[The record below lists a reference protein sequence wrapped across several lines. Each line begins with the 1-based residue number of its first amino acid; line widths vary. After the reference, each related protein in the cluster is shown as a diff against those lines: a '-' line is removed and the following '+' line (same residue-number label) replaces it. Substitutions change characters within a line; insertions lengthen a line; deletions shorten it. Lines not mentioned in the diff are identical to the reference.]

1 MLKSKLRKNNKNNF
15 SWGDFFGEA
24 VSQLVGELVGWI
36 FIALLT
42 TFPLFISWMLISSGL
57 FWLILPFIILFLI
70 LVVSIF
76 KRVNKSIS
84 NR

>member
-15 SWGDFFGEA
+15 SWSDFFGEA
-24 VSQLVGELVGWI
+24 VSQLIGELVGWI
-36 FIALLT
+36 FIA
-42 TFPLFISWMLISSGL
+42 FPLFISWMLISSGL

-70 LVVSIF
+70 LVVSVF
-76 KRVNKSIS
+76 KRINKNTQ